1 MQPLKFKDV
10 AVIPGNSK
18 WDASIRREKA
28 IYKKKD
34 DIRSEFSRDYNRI
47 LHCKAYRRLK
57 HKTQVFYA
65 TQNDHVCTRIEHVTH
80 VASVSYSIA
89 NYLGLNT
96 ELTNAIAI
104 GHDLG
109 HAPFGHE
116 GEYILRKIVM
126 DEMGESFW
134 HEKNSLFFVDKLETL
149 PDLTNK
155 DHNLNLTYA
164 VRDGII
170 SHCGEVNENAI
181 FPRQEL
187 IRLEDIER
195 PNQFA
200 PYTWEGCV
208 VKIADKIS
216 YLGRDIEDALTLKI
230 LDKGQITEL
239 SEIVAG
245 IKKVKV
251 WQINNTILMNDFVIN
266 LCKMSTPQKG
276 ILFSEKYLDMINS
289 VKNFNYKH
297 IYRHKRLEYYGRLA
311 SLVIN
316 SIYTALAS
324 LYGPKNKLINVL
336 EQQEKIYPSLIGA
349 FRYWL
354 MKYSDIDLEER
365 KTTKFGNK
373 LVYDIGNEKDYKMAI
388 LHYISSMTDQFA
400 MKLFGELTRF

>member
-10 AVIPGNSK
+10 AITPGNSK

-34 DIRSEFSRDYNRI
+34 DIRSDFSRDYNRI
-47 LHCKAYRRLK
+47 LHSKAYRRLK

-126 DEMGESFW
+126 DEMGETFW

-187 IRLEDIER
+187 IRLEDIE
-195 PNQFA
+195 
-200 PYTWEGCV
+200 
-208 VKIADKIS
+208 
-216 YLGRDIEDALTLKI
+216 
-230 LDKGQITEL
+230 
-239 SEIVAG
+239 
-245 IKKVKV
+245 
-251 WQINNTILMNDFVIN
+251 
-266 LCKMSTPQKG
+266 
-276 ILFSEKYLDMINS
+276 
-289 VKNFNYKH
+289 
-297 IYRHKRLEYYGRLA
+297 
-311 SLVIN
+311 
-316 SIYTALAS
+316 
-324 LYGPKNKLINVL
+324 
-336 EQQEKIYPSLIGA
+336 
-349 FRYWL
+349 
-354 MKYSDIDLEER
+354 
-365 KTTKFGNK
+365 
-373 LVYDIGNEKDYKMAI
+373 
-388 LHYISSMTDQFA
+388 
-400 MKLFGELTRF
+400 